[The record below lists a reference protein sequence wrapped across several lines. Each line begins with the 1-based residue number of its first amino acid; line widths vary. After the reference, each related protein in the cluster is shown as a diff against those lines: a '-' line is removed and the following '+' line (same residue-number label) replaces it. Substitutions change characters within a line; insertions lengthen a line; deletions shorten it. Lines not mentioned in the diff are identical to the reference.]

1 MHPHCTAKDK
11 EKWFNL
17 KIASSPLPEEVKKNK
32 IITLY
37 VQCFRS
43 IALLSY
49 EGSRAC
55 RGVMIE
61 KKLLF
66 LSKTPP
72 PPPPC
77 LSISFEGYWGRKFL
91 TWCTNSFSQ
100 QPNVVVMQQPT
111 GYPMVIQQT
120 TAQGYPA
127 QQPYPGQQQ
136 VMMQPPAGA
145 GGPPPD
151 YGLPPKQ

>member
-61 KKLLF
+61 KKTTF
-66 LSKTPP
+66 LVKNAPP
-72 PPPPC
+72 P
-77 LSISFEGYWGRKFL
+77 S
-91 TWCTNSFSQ
+91 
-100 QPNVVVMQQPT
+100 V
-111 GYPMVIQQT
+111 
-120 TAQGYPA
+120 
-127 QQPYPGQQQ
+127 
-136 VMMQPPAGA
+136 
-145 GGPPPD
+145 
-151 YGLPPKQ
+151 PKYFIRRLLRP

>member
-17 KIASSPLPEEVKKNK
+17 KIASSPLPKKWRKIKLSPSMYSVSDLVLSSHMRARGHAGVSWLKKTTFLVKN
-32 IITLY
+32 
-37 VQCFRS
+37 
-43 IALLSY
+43 A
-49 EGSRAC
+49 
-55 RGVMIE
+55 
-61 KKLLF
+61 
-66 LSKTPP
+66 PP

-100 QPNVVVMQQPT
+100 QANVVVMQQPT

>member
-61 KKLLF
+61 KKLLL

-72 PPPPC
+72 PP
-77 LSISFEGYWGRKFL
+77 LR
-91 TWCTNSFSQ
+91 
-100 QPNVVVMQQPT
+100 
-111 GYPMVIQQT
+111 
-120 TAQGYPA
+120 A
-127 QQPYPGQQQ
+127 
-136 VMMQPPAGA
+136 
-145 GGPPPD
+145 
-151 YGLPPKQ
+151 

>member
-72 PPPPC
+72 P
-77 LSISFEGYWGRKFL
+77 S
-91 TWCTNSFSQ
+91 
-100 QPNVVVMQQPT
+100 V
-111 GYPMVIQQT
+111 
-120 TAQGYPA
+120 
-127 QQPYPGQQQ
+127 
-136 VMMQPPAGA
+136 
-145 GGPPPD
+145 
-151 YGLPPKQ
+151 PKYFIRRLLRP